1 MCADE
6 SRSMKRALL
15 EVIAGGVAV
24 SPCDV
29 ELYAK
34 STFLNTCLS
43 VQTDRD
49 PSELIS
55 SAMKF
60 LLENDFIKLERSKS
74 DEVDFLVFIILYF
87 LHY

>member
-1 MCADE
+1 MLIDE

-34 STFLNTCLS
+34 STFLNTCLT
-43 VQTDRD
+43 VQTDRN
-49 PSELIS
+49 PSELITN
-55 SAMKF
+55 AMRF
-60 LLENDFIKLERSKS
+60 LLENDFIKLERSKT
-74 DEVDFLVFIILYF
+74 DEVSGVEIIIL
-87 LHY
+87 